1 MAFQLRHCVI
11 HELVKESGKQRVEA
25 IIKQVLPTDD
35 KYVQEL
41 VKSLNDLIGK
51 KKTKQQEVLLT
62 LRILLTGYLMLS
74 KTITT
79 VRQSLIHFIHFQ
91 LCV

>member
-41 VKSLNDLIGK
+41 VNL
-51 KKTKQQEVLLT
+51 
-62 LRILLTGYLMLS
+62 
-74 KTITT
+74 
-79 VRQSLIHFIHFQ
+79 
-91 LCV
+91 

>member
-51 KKTKQQEVLLT
+51 KENQAARGTFDIEDPTYRVPNA
-62 LRILLTGYLMLS
+62 
-74 KTITT
+74 
-79 VRQSLIHFIHFQ
+79 FQ
-91 LCV
+91 DY